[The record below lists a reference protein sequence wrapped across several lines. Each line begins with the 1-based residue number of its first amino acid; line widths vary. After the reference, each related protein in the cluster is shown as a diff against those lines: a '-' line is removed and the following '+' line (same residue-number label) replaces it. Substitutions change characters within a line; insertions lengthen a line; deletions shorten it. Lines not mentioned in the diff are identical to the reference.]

1 VGWAKLA
8 RGIQNSLDEGGLMRT
23 LLTEF
28 GTQKARQL
36 AAHRADRCFVRAMR
50 AHLCPQNL

>member
-1 VGWAKLA
+1 MGWAKLA